1 MKNKEFRREVLF
13 SLLLIAAFLILC
25 ALFWRQALVP
35 LLFLSLLLLG
45 LHLLFTERRYADLAR
60 LSDRLDQALYAENL
74 PQFADFEE
82 GELSILESQIGKL
95 LGKLREQTNRLKI
108 DKVRL
113 KEAMEDISHQLRTPI
128 TVFFI
133 QLELLKDPTIS
144 QDRRRILLRKISQQA
159 EQMQWLVEA
168 LLKLSRIDTGTLP
181 FEKKTISVKKLLQ
194 EALASFEIPLE
205 LKGISVD
212 LAAEKAS
219 FVGDYRWTLEAI
231 ENLIKNSMEHTP
243 EGGTIRIAAQENNLF
258 TEILLHDNGPGFDAE
273 DLAHLFE
280 RFYKGKNSS
289 AHSIGIGLSLAQAI
303 IREQNGTIKPENDQG
318 ALFRI
323 RFYKTGF

>member
-35 LLFLSLLLLG
+35 LLPLSLLLLG
-45 LHLLFTERRYADLAR
+45 LHLLFTGRRYADLAR
-60 LSDRLDQALYAENL
+60 LSDRLDQALYAKNL

-95 LGKLREQTNRLKI
+95 LGKLREQTNRLKV

-113 KEAMEDISHQLRTPI
+113 KEAMEDISHQLRTPL

-144 QDRRRILLRKISQQA
+144 QDRRRILLRKIGRQA

-181 FEKKTISVKKLLQ
+181 FEKKTISVKMLLQ

-212 LAAEKAS
+212 LAAEQAS

-243 EGGTIRIAAQENNLF
+243 EGGTISIAAQENNLF